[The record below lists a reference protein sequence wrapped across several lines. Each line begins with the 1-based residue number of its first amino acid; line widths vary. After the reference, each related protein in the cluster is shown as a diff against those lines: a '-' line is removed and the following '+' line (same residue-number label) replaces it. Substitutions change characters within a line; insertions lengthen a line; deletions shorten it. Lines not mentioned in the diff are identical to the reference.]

1 MSLSGNFGGVSLEG
15 DHVRA
20 IGNSVEQDGYVSVS
34 LNIAIVQNGTVVPGS
49 AQVSGGN
56 WTTDP
61 PLSAGKLGEGPALG
75 LASQTLIANGAPPT
89 FVTFTWSEEL
99 DITRT
104 Q

>member
-1 MSLSGNFGGVSLEG
+1 
-15 DHVRA
+15 
-20 IGNSVEQDGYVSVS
+20 VSVS
-34 LNIAIVQNGTVVPGS
+34 LNIAIVQDGAVVPGA

-56 WTTDP
+56 WVTDP
-61 PLSAGKLGEGPALG
+61 PLAAGKLAEGPALG
-75 LASQTLIANGAPPT
+75 LASQTLLAKDAPPT